1 MITNKYLSSI
11 KSNQIASN
19 FAILLFGSLLLILSS
34 KIKVPFYPVPM
45 TMQTFVILFLGCFFG
60 WKKASLIV
68 ATYLIEGLLG
78 FAVFAGT
85 PEKGLGFS
93 YMIGPTGGY
102 LLGFLFTAFLSGY
115 FNLRSTFIV
124 RFIYLTIS
132 VAPIYILGYFWLG
145 SIIGWDKP
153 IYEIGIQ
160 PFILAEF
167 FKIFLLAMI
176 IPKVFFFKL
185 RRK

>member
-1 MITNKYLSSI
+1 MELI
-11 KSNQIASN
+11 KELKHAKIIKNVFIALVGTV
-19 FAILLFGSLLLILSS
+19 FLAISS
-34 KIKVPFYPVPM
+34 KIKIPFYPIPM
-45 TMQTFVILFLGCFFG
+45 TMQTFMILLFGSFFG

-68 ATYLIEGLLG
+68 ATYLMEGLLG

-85 PEKGLGFS
+85 PEKGLGLS

-102 LLGFLFTAFLSGY
+102 LLGFLFAAFLSGY
-115 FNLRSTFIV
+115 FNLRSNFIL
-124 RFIYLTIS
+124 RFVYLTIS
-132 VAPIYILGYFWLG
+132 VAPIYILGYLWLG

-167 FKIFLLAMI
+167 FKIFLLTLI
-176 IPKVFFFKL
+176 IPKLFSFKFK
-185 RRK
+185 RK